1 MEQVSLETIREVLDK
16 ALLGKVFA
24 KVFYGEGEMIYI
36 GFGPHVLPRE
46 VREHHKRPGEFFFR
60 AQGEPE
66 HYLSTFFSHWQVED
80 IRGVLLRSE
89 DDPNVEL
96 MAAVFLGRRV
106 TNWHLHEDGD
116 LDIEFDGIVTLAVC
130 SSREEATEGE
140 MEEAW
145 SLSAYDGEAEI
156 GSWGVTTFG
165 KAYQY
170 GLNESLRYGPD
181 GQFSQEASE

>member
-1 MEQVSLETIREVLDK
+1 MEQVSLEMMREVLDK

-46 VREHHKRPGEFFFR
+46 VREHHKKPGEFFFK

-89 DDPNVEL
+89 NDPEVEL
-96 MAAVFLGRRV
+96 VAAVFLGRRV
-106 TNWHLHEDGD
+106 TNWLLHEDGS
-116 LDIEFDGIVTLAVC
+116 LDIEFDGIVTLAV
-130 SSREEATEGE
+130 SPSREEATKGE

-145 SLSAYDGEAEI
+145 ALDAYENNKETD
-156 GSWGVTTFG
+156 SWGITTFG
-165 KAYQY
+165 IAYRY
-170 GLNESLRYGPD
+170 GPNESLR
-181 GQFSQEASE
+181 FSE